1 MAVGMCRVRRQ
12 NAINGRGGRAEPKDR
27 VALLCLVVYSIA
39 IHARPPV
46 LSIKA
51 SAMVRAWAVS
61 SMVSSL
67 HDRRVENKFHAAR
80 SISQSD
86 CSVLYQGDT
95 CMEIGLSRRVPISP
109 LSKSTCCRGP
119 SGRPRAFRVPAP
131 THLTRNRATR
141 ACTQFKPV

>member
-1 MAVGMCRVRRQ
+1 MAVGMRRVRRQ
-12 NAINGRGGRAEPKDR
+12 NAFNGRSGRDEPKGR

-51 SAMVRAWAVS
+51 SAMVRAWAVP

-86 CSVLYQGDT
+86 CSVLYQGRGYMYGNRLVAT
-95 CMEIGLSRRVPISP
+95 SAHFPAIEIDVRE
-109 LSKSTCCRGP
+109 
-119 SGRPRAFRVPAP
+119 
-131 THLTRNRATR
+131 
-141 ACTQFKPV
+141 TQVC

>member
-1 MAVGMCRVRRQ
+1 MRRQ
-12 NAINGRGGRAEPKDR
+12 NALNGRGGRAEPKDR

-86 CSVLYQGDT
+86 CSVLCQGDT
-95 CMEIGLSRRVPISP
+95 CMEIGLSRRVAQNPAIEIDVEYEYARAIKAWEGHS
-109 LSKSTCCRGP
+109 LGLKSRF
-119 SGRPRAFRVPAP
+119 RFRAR
-131 THLTRNRATR
+131 
-141 ACTQFKPV
+141 

>member
-12 NAINGRGGRAEPKDR
+12 NAFNGRGGRAEPKDR

-95 CMEIGLSRRVPISP
+95 CMEIGLSRRSEQSP
-109 LSKSTCCRGP
+109 AIEIDVYEKHR
-119 SGRPRAFRVPAP
+119 
-131 THLTRNRATR
+131 
-141 ACTQFKPV
+141 